1 MRLRTALGLLVCFV
15 YLNQAVHGTG
25 TKVTYR
31 KSGTTEGKFLVKTV
45 NPDDAASTI
54 NPNDVATI
62 ATNPDDVAAVKS
74 LYMSTNG
81 QNWSVSIG
89 WMKGD
94 PCSSQWYGIS
104 CSTINSETRI
114 VKIDLNLNNLDGTI
128 PTDIRKLSELRTLN
142 LRNNKLNGTGTRLLE
157 GIILVS
163 AAIVMTYKF

>member
-1 MRLRTALGLLVCFV
+1 VARVVQVANKTRLQTEMRLRTALGLLVCFV
-15 YLNQAVHGTG
+15 YLNQAIHGAD
-25 TKVTYR
+25 TKVI
-31 KSGTTEGKFLVKTV
+31 EGKFLIKTV
-45 NPDDAASTI
+45 NPDEVAATTI

-104 CSTINSETRI
+104 CSTINSET
-114 VKIDLNLNNLDGTI
+114 
-128 PTDIRKLSELRTLN
+128 
-142 LRNNKLNGTGTRLLE
+142 
-157 GIILVS
+157 
-163 AAIVMTYKF
+163 